1 MADDAE
7 MGNFG
12 TMTTLTHMN
21 WSPEILAVVLR
32 GPLAEPT
39 EEEMVA
45 YLRLVKPKGRYLTVS
60 KAAVKMCNGIFAQ
73 NGVAN
78 DFPTYRNAHG
88 ATILMDGAEWHLRFT
103 YGSSSL
109 DYSKGI
115 SKKDSVVPPRGEW
128 YPIVGSFSFSP
139 TSTLRTPTLHSH
151 DA

>member
-73 NGVAN
+73 TGVAN

-139 TSTLRTPTLHSH
+139 ISTLRTPTLHSH